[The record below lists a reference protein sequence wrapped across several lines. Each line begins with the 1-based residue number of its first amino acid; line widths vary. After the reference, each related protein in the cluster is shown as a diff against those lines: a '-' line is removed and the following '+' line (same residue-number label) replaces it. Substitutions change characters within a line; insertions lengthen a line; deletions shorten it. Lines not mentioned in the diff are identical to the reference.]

1 MNSRI
6 DINQITSKATHKP
19 IDASK
24 YKKIVLRGTH
34 ATAQEGEDWIA
45 TTPEPLPIK
54 VDHSKYKA
62 MLKNAYERLGNSKEH
77 QNAFL
82 QWYSENL
89 L

>member
-1 MNSRI
+1 MSSRI

-24 YKKIVLRGTH
+24 YKKIVLQGTH
-34 ATAQEGEDWIA
+34 APAPVSKDWIVS
-45 TTPEPLPIK
+45 PPKPLPIT

-62 MLKNAYERLGNSKEH
+62 ILKNAYERLGSSKEH

-82 QWYSENL
+82 SWYSESL